1 MCVDRNEIERKA
13 RCGFAALAG
22 LIRMAQ
28 EAQKVWLKRLK
39 CSFKCGS
46 RIEYS
51 TLAQDYSDWFKMF
64 KIQQSNEFHDCRLK
78 CRPRICFSRHE
89 LFRFKQG
96 FGSRCSTRGMNLVC
110 SWLRV
115 LLQYLFPRCVCKHAC
130 TTHNKRLCSNRFDD
144 RA

>member
-64 KIQQSNEFHDCRLK
+64 KIQQSNEFHDYRLK
-78 CRPRICFSRHE
+78 CRPRICYSRHE
-89 LFRFKQG
+89 LFRLKQG
-96 FGSRCSTRGMNLVC
+96 FGSRCSTRGMNLVS
-110 SWLRV
+110 SWLSEYYYNTCSRDVCASTHAQTFV
-115 LLQYLFPRCVCKHAC
+115 LE
-130 TTHNKRLCSNRFDD
+130 SIDD